1 MRTLLV
7 IHAFL
12 VCVASGQSYSDF
24 RSSAAAVSFVIENGE
39 KALTREQEDNFLLYS
54 TFMRGFLYGLEG
66 ASAVVAQSDAKGPLA
81 TDGWMLNP
89 GKSAPSFL
97 AFVAKHQPTGF
108 DSSEVDTEGLK
119 NILIAWYLD
128 SHSKTKDPEGR
139 SLAAKALNSAFPK
152 KDSGELVPGVF
163 VSREHGFIAKFPAKV
178 EVMKIENALG
188 PLTGYSSADEDKSL
202 IYQLNVH
209 DVIANR
215 NLKEPSTDLIRR
227 LVRSNFEAYC
237 KESEA
242 SNVKWE
248 WSTVFDWPTIE
259 FSCSHEGFFREGV
272 KSYKKGYVF
281 LRGSRYY
288 KVTVH
293 GLEANKNLGDAALRF
308 VASLAFPD
316 EATLKVAEQG
326 SAGTSEQRR

>member
-1 MRTLLV
+1 MRTILLF
-7 IHAFL
+7 HAFI
-12 VCVASGQSYSDF
+12 VCVASGQSYRDF
-24 RSSAAAVSFVIENGE
+24 RSGAAAVSFAIENGG
-39 KALTREQEDNFLLYS
+39 KALTREQQDNFLLYS
-54 TFMRGFLYGLEG
+54 TFMRGFLYGLKG
-66 ASAVVAQSDAKGPLA
+66 SPAVVDQSDSKGSLA
-81 TDGWMLNP
+81 PDEWMLNP

-97 AFVAKHQPTGF
+97 AFVAKHQPAGF
-108 DSSEVDTEGLK
+108 DGSEVDTEGLK
-119 NILIAWYLD
+119 NVLIAWYLE

-139 SLAAKALNSAFPK
+139 SLAAKALNGAFPK
-152 KDSGELVPGVF
+152 KDSGEIVPGVF

-178 EVMKIENALG
+178 EVMKMENALG
-188 PLTGYSSADEDKSL
+188 PLTGFSSADEDKL
-202 IYQLNVH
+202 QIYQLNVH

-227 LVRSNFEAYC
+227 LVKSNFDAYC

-242 SNVKWE
+242 SNVKWQ

-281 LRGSRYY
+281 LRGSKYY

-293 GLEANKNLGDAALRF
+293 GLEANKDLGDAALRF

-316 EATLKVAEQG
+316 EATLKEAEQVSG
-326 SAGTSEQRR
+326 GNGGQRR